1 MPRASAGLPREF
13 ILSPF
18 DVDDEAVILSGMS
31 SREVQD
37 IDGSNSG
44 FVQRSKSATRDPRLA
59 LLPDEHA
66 LAKALGRSP
75 TKLYECRCL
84 THDVQRDG
92 AKKLPLRAFAP
103 DPANSDG
110 RDRFCLRCRRRLNAE
125 RREAKAK
132 KEGRTMRRRK
142 RKDDPATASS

>member
-1 MPRASAGLPREF
+1 MVRASAAPPREF
-13 ILSPF
+13 ILNPF
-18 DVDDEAVILSGMS
+18 DVDDEAVTLSGMS

-44 FVQRSKSATRDPRLA
+44 FVHRSKSATRDPRLG
-59 LLPDEHA
+59 LLDDDHA
-66 LAKALGRSP
+66 LAKALGQSSSKR
-75 TKLYECRCL
+75 YVCYCL
-84 THDVQRDG
+84 THDETRDG
-92 AKKLPLRAFAP
+92 PKKLPLRAFAP
-103 DPANSDG
+103 DPNSAEG

-142 RKDDPATASS
+142 RKDDPASASS

>member
-1 MPRASAGLPREF
+1 MARPTDTPPREF

-44 FVQRSKSATRDPRLA
+44 FVQRSKSATRDPRLG
-59 LLPDEHA
+59 LLPDDHA
-66 LAKALGRSP
+66 LAKALGQSP
-75 TKLYECRCL
+75 SKRYFCQCL
-84 THDVQRDG
+84 THDVERDG
-92 AKKLPLRAFAP
+92 PKKLPLRAFAP
-103 DPANSDG
+103 DPAHPEG

-132 KEGRTMRRRK
+132 REGRTLRRRK
-142 RKDDPATASS
+142 RKDDLVSVNS